1 MDFFMP
7 NHFINFLITTQI
19 DLNSGGFEQ
28 NAVMIPFV
36 DNPVLFSFIK
46 TVAIIFLILFLEGLI
61 WLLKKYNKYGKMAQ
75 TIIFIGLICGL
86 VYTYVIVSN
95 NVIGLLS
102 VACQSFC
109 PKIVTV
115 FMSAFKSTEQVLVGE
130 SDNGDQDQS
139 SRIL

>member
-1 MDFFMP
+1 MP

-75 TIIFIGLICGL
+75 TIFFIGLIRGL
-86 VYTYVIVSN
+86 V
-95 NVIGLLS
+95 
-102 VACQSFC
+102 
-109 PKIVTV
+109 
-115 FMSAFKSTEQVLVGE
+115 
-130 SDNGDQDQS
+130 
-139 SRIL
+139 